1 MNFLWSFLDLNE
13 VLNIIEAP
21 KSTATKNKTETKTE
35 TKIQTILRIHKLP
48 GVVTVSP
55 KHVSLCCLISVFLI
69 VLFRLEGSLFYAHR
83 FH

>member
-48 GVVTVSP
+48 GGLQSQLSMLACVV
-55 KHVSLCCLISVFLI
+55 
-69 VLFRLEGSLFYAHR
+69 
-83 FH
+83 